1 MRALILYIIVFSL
14 LPLCFFTP
22 WIGMLT
28 FSWLSYMNP
37 HRYAWLEFPLAE
49 VVAIAVLA
57 GFLFTKDKDKFHMER
72 ETFLILIL
80 WMLFTI
86 SCFTAFNP
94 TQAWLELETISK
106 ILLMAFLTLP
116 LINNKDKLRY
126 LILVI
131 GFSLGLLGLKGAIFS
146 ILTGGVHNVRG
157 PDNSFIAGEGD
168 FALALNMILPI
179 LFFQARNESNKWL
192 KFSLYACFLGSIIS
206 IIFTFRRGA
215 FLALAV
221 VILLLLLKSQKRIIA
236 GILVAVAI
244 FSAPYFI
251 TEKWFN
257 RMDTIQTYQEDASAM
272 GRINAWRLAW
282 NAALDNPLTGTGF
295 EGLKWGAGA
304 RWDYMPD
311 TEGPIAGDV
320 HSIYLEVLGEH
331 GFIAFAVYMSLLA
344 SVIISLQKIKR
355 QFKDIKSCS
364 WICNYADMLQVSIL
378 AYMAGGVF
386 LGRAYFD
393 LFYHLVIISVLVKVF
408 AKRELEEIEQESYRP
423 DGY

>member
-94 TQAWLELETISK
+94 NQAWLELETISK

-236 GILVAVAI
+236 GILIAVAI